1 MTLNELID
9 DIRTIGVNHKM
20 IKTVYN
26 GPVMNVMD
34 ERELIYP
41 VMTFD
46 TVTARLNAQSMT
58 YDFQFF
64 FFDRLQQG
72 SENEREVQ
80 SDQVEIAK
88 DIVAQLRFPG
98 FAWTVSDP
106 VAVNL
111 FTDSTPELLAGC
123 QLTVTIDLPNAADRC
138 QVPTDYTYPTS

>member
-1 MTLNELID
+1 MTLNELIEDIKKIGD
-9 DIRTIGVNHKM
+9 DHQM
-20 IKTVYN
+20 IETVYN

-34 ERELIYP
+34 ERELKYP

-46 TVTARLNAQSMT
+46 TVTARMGVGSMA

-72 SENEREVQ
+72 NDNEREVQ

-98 FAWTVSDP
+98 FAWTVADP

-123 QLTVTIDLPNAADRC
+123 QLTITIDIPNAADRC
-138 QVPTDYTYPTS
+138 QVPTDYSYPTS

>member
-1 MTLNELID
+1 MTLNELIEDIKKIGD
-9 DIRTIGVNHKM
+9 DHQM
-20 IKTVYN
+20 IETVYN

-34 ERELIYP
+34 ERELKYP

-46 TVTARLNAQSMT
+46 TVTARMGVGSMA

-72 SENEREVQ
+72 NDNEREVQ

-98 FAWTVSDP
+98 FAWTVADP

-123 QLTVTIDLPNAADRC
+123 QLTITIDLPNAADRC
-138 QVPTDYTYPTS
+138 QVPTDYSYPTS